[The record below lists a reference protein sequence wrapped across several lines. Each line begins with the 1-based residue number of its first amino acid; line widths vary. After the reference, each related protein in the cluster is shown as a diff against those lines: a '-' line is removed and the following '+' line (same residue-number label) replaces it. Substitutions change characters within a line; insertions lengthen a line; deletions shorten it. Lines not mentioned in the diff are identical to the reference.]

1 MITVKTILEGNQEG
15 LTNDE
20 KEILNDAIN
29 QIDNIVDF
37 RKIEK
42 MIPEIRYTMQESIL
56 SEIPLDLFNRL
67 LNVTLRMSKFILQFE
82 DGSSKTYRDLYKEIE
97 TNEGANETFED
108 IVFETVCLKKRLT
121 EALTDLMIRKAAC

>member
-67 LNVTLRMSKFILQFE
+67 LNVTLRMCKFILQFE
-82 DGSSKTYRDLYKEIE
+82 DGSTKTYKDIYKEIE
-97 TNEGANETFED
+97 KNEGASETFED
-108 IVFETVCLKKRLT
+108 IVFETVCLKSKLT
-121 EALTDLMIRKAAC
+121 EALTDLMNKKAAC